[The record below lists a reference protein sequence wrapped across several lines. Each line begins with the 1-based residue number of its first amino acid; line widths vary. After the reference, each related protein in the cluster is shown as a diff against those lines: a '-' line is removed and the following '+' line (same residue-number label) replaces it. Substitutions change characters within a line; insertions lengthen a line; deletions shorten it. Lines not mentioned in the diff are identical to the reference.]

1 MTETRPEG
9 RRGPPQRREGRTTLR
24 RAGSYP
30 HLRGFTPRFVGFT
43 IEHMFIMVG
52 PRSGVALKTGGTPA
66 TVGSRGVS
74 GPGATGQSHPERAN
88 VTTIVRVS
96 NVLCATTAY
105 EDNERM
111 PRSGSA
117 PTASATELP
126 IGTR

>member
-66 TVGSRGVS
+66 TVGSRGSLGVI
-74 GPGATGQSHPERAN
+74 ANGQSLSPNPCVLIGASYAQPEDLQSD
-88 VTTIVRVS
+88 I
-96 NVLCATTAY
+96 
-105 EDNERM
+105 
-111 PRSGSA
+111 
-117 PTASATELP
+117 
-126 IGTR
+126 